1 MRRVQVSAGGACD
14 MSSQVICLKRVNRGI
29 FGQET
34 QRCDISYCMCCTG
47 ELTKKGSYVKSTV

>member
-1 MRRVQVSAGGACD
+1 MSAGGACD
-14 MSSQVICLKRVNRGI
+14 MSSQVICLKVVNRGV

-47 ELTKKGSYVKSTV
+47 ELTKKGSYVISTV